1 MSEHNSM
8 WTTVFGSAAAIVIA
22 VVGWHNRRIDKLSEK
37 VNACQTD
44 HVKLEEFNKKVDKL
58 EASII
63 DLGKE
68 MKSDFN
74 RLYDRLDE
82 RK

>member
-1 MSEHNSM
+1 MSEHNSL
-8 WTTVFGSAAAIVIA
+8 WTVIFGGAITAAIG
-22 VVGWHNRRIDKLSEK
+22 VVGWHNRRLDKLSDK
-37 VNACQTD
+37 VIACQIE

-58 EASII
+58 EASIL

-74 RLYDRLDE
+74 RLYDKLGE